1 MAMETVL
8 KHEGDNPQSGRKISV
23 NHATNKGIISKTY
36 KQLIQLN
43 IRKIKVKHNQKMC
56 RNLNRHLSKEDI
68 QMDKMHMKRC
78 SASLI
83 IREMQIK
90 TMRYHL
96 TPVRIVIIKQLK
108 LERVQRK
115 GNPPMVLVGM

>member
-1 MAMETVL
+1 MAKETVL

-36 KQLIQLN
+36 KQFIQLN

-96 TPVRIVIIKQLK
+96 TPVRIVIIK
-108 LERVQRK
+108 
-115 GNPPMVLVGM
+115 NFTNN